1 MSRRRRDRRYGIVR
15 GTCRCFRQWLETKR
29 LHPIE
34 TSVDPVVSIP
44 DESPYLQA
52 CAFLHF
58 CCMLAIQLSASWNSA
73 DFSVLLAGYRIKSV
87 LLRPRLSFRDHLF
100 PVVAG
105 NSRVFSLFEGSLGR
119 N

>member
-1 MSRRRRDRRYGIVR
+1 MKDCYCYLGLHFILLDDSSQSYILKLRDR
-15 GTCRCFRQWLETKR
+15 
-29 LHPIE
+29 P
-34 TSVDPVVSIP
+34 
-44 DESPYLQA
+44 A
-52 CAFLHF
+52 HF
-58 CCMLAIQLSASWNSA
+58 YCMLAIQLSASWNSA